1 MITIEKTLDIAPS
14 YDFSLIAPRERILFF
29 DIETTGLSA
38 ARSGLYLIGAV
49 YWQEGAWRL
58 RQWFADSL
66 FDEEE
71 MLEAF
76 FGLLG
81 EKKKLA
87 RAGGGRGSAV
97 LIHFNGDTFDIPY
110 IQRLARQYR
119 LPWDLSGVLSID
131 LYKKIRP
138 YRELLGLQ
146 NCKLK
151 TVEQYFGISREDPY
165 SGGEL
170 IYVYEEYLRLRNLEE
185 GSCEN
190 NPQNR
195 ALRER
200 LLQTLLLHNEEDMT
214 NLPLLCGLL
223 SYDELFRRQFSL
235 TGAELVELPSAGGG
249 KVLDLRFRM
258 PGGLPRE
265 LDLSF
270 GPYVFCGEEDR
281 ELNLAV
287 SLYEGE
293 LKYFFPDYK
302 NYYYLPIEDYAVHRS
317 VGEFVEKG
325 ARKPATARTCYQKK
339 AGLFLPEPEAIFAP
353 VFYEEYKGSRLYAAY
368 SPELLKREEQLT
380 DYAGAVLSLFLKNAR
395 KRNK

>member
-14 YDFSLIAPRERILFF
+14 YDFSLIAPKERILFF

-49 YWQEGAWRL
+49 YWQDGAWQL

-71 MLEAF
+71 MLNAF

-138 YRELLGLQ
+138 YRELLGLP

-151 TVEQYFGISREDPY
+151 TVEQYFGISREDRY

-190 NPQNR
+190 NSQNR

-223 SYDELFRRQFSL
+223 GYDELFRRQFSL
-235 TGAELVELPSAGGG
+235 AGAELVELPSTSVTAAVRAISLSVTLTTVTVAPMG
-249 KVLDLRFRM
+249 RSSSMWAAQAARM
-258 PGGLPRE
+258 SSSTGP
-265 LDLSF
+265 LSAPAMTTLTVPF
-270 GPYVFCGEEDR
+270 PAQSGMQ
-281 ELNLAV
+281 LA
-287 SLYEGE
+287 
-293 LKYFFPDYK
+293 
-302 NYYYLPIEDYAVHRS
+302 
-317 VGEFVEKG
+317 
-325 ARKPATARTCYQKK
+325 
-339 AGLFLPEPEAIFAP
+339 
-353 VFYEEYKGSRLYAAY
+353 
-368 SPELLKREEQLT
+368 
-380 DYAGAVLSLFLKNAR
+380 
-395 KRNK
+395 